1 MSSIAGQHVV
11 VLGGTSGFGFATA
24 QAAAAEGA
32 RVSIASRSAEKLR
45 NALDRLGN
53 AASGASVDVTD
64 KSALEAFFF
73 KLGTFDHLA
82 LTVGDAMIGKPILE
96 VTEAE
101 ARAAFEVRFWGQFHA
116 VRAAYPY
123 ISRSGS
129 ITLVSGL
136 VSKRPMPGRGIYSGV
151 ASGLEGLV
159 RSFAA
164 ELAPVRVNGVCAGVV
179 ETELWH
185 RLPEAERKA
194 TFAQIAARL
203 PVGRVGKP
211 EDIAEAYLYLMRN
224 GFSTGDTIV
233 VDGGMALQHSIQLVP
248 ATHRQN

>member
-11 VLGGTSGFGFATA
+11 ILGGTSGFGFATA
-24 QAAAAEGA
+24 KAAAAEGA

-45 NALDRLGN
+45 SALDRLSN
-53 AASGASVDVTD
+53 SASGACVDVTD
-64 KSALEAFFF
+64 KSALEAFFANV
-73 KLGTFDHLA
+73 GAFDHLA
-82 LTVGDAMIGKPILE
+82 ITVGDTMIGKPILE
-96 VTEAE
+96 ITDAE
-101 ARAAFEVRFWGQFHA
+101 ARTAFEVRFWGQFNA
-116 VRAAYPY
+116 VRAAYPH
-123 ISRSGS
+123 IDKNGS

-136 VSKRPMPGRGIYSGV
+136 VSRRPMPGRGIYSGV

-179 ETELWH
+179 ETELWQ
-185 RLPEAERKA
+185 RLPEAERTA
-194 TFAQIAARL
+194 TLARIATRL

-224 GFSTGDTIV
+224 GYSTGETIV
-233 VDGGMALQHSIQLVP
+233 VDGGMALQI
-248 ATHRQN
+248 